1 MPEGIIAEIDEGF
14 ATLDFVDRSLR
25 GPALQKLIDIG
36 GPHSIET
43 LTRSGPR
50 RQYRVPEGNAREAG
64 LIDEATESLVRG
76 DTGAAQTLADSAS
89 TTGSPA
95 PVTSRNAWG
104 TGRDPITAPASDPVT
119 DPASAPAPEYPEGE
133 PTTDWKFD
141 QLKAYAAAHNVDTDG
156 LRSKVDVLAAINT
169 TPVSAPVEQTAD
181 ADPAQAVDVADT
193 GDGFDIPVTSDD
205 DDKDAS

>member
-25 GPALQKLIDIG
+25 GPALQKLIEIDG
-36 GPHSIET
+36 GASIEVQ
-43 LTRSGPR
+43 TRSGPR
-50 RQYRVPEGNAREAG
+50 KKYRVPEGNAREAG
-64 LIDEATESLVRG
+64 LLDEAL
-76 DTGAAQTLADSAS
+76 
-89 TTGSPA
+89 PA
-95 PVTSRNAWG
+95 PP
-104 TGRDPITAPASDPVT
+104 TGNPGDPNKSD
-119 DPASAPAPEYPEGE
+119 PAPEYPEGE
-133 PTTDWKFD
+133 PSADWKFD

-169 TPVSAPVEQTAD
+169 APVSAPVEQTAD
-181 ADPAQAVDVADT
+181 ADPAQAEVTDVVDT